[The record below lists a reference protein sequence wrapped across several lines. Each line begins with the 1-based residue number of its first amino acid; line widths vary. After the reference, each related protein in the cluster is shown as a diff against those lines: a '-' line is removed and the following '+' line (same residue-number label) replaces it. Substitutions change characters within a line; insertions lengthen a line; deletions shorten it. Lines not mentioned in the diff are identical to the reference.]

1 MKQRELLGLGKT
13 ILGIMSQYPKA
24 RDDDMYLI
32 LHVWMALHPSKIFQ
46 YEERQ
51 CVKLKDIH
59 ELFESPESIR
69 RTRQKIQNDLGLFP
83 PTSYQVMKARRMKE
97 ENWREAMRNNFN
109 LEQSTAI
116 LEIYTRVKGKNKK
129 SIKQIKQEILEKYNK
144 PELWQ

>member
-1 MKQRELLGLGKT
+1 MKQRELLGIGKV
-13 ILGIMSQYPKA
+13 ILEIMSAAPKA

-32 LHVWMALHPSKIFQ
+32 LQVWIALHPGKIFKH
-46 YEERQ
+46 EERQ

-59 ELFESPESIR
+59 ESFESPESIR

-97 ENWREAMRNNFN
+97 ENWREAMTNNFN
-109 LEQSTAI
+109 LEQSKAI

-129 SIKQIKQEILEKYNK
+129 SITQIKKEILEKYKK